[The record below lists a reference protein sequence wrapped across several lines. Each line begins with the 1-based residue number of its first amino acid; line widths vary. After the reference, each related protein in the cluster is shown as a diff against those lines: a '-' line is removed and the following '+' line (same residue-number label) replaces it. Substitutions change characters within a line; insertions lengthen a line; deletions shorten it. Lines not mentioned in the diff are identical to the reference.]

1 MTFRYRGEHRQG
13 TVRRTRTDVNIN
25 VLTNRLYLGGL
36 DDEAA
41 AAKAQEM
48 ADQVLASWSSKI
60 ARCGV
65 SAEDRPPVTDEE
77 LGEVAKEIAP

>member
-1 MTFRYRGEHRQG
+1 MTFRYRGEHRLG
-13 TVRRTRTDVNIN
+13 TVRPAEIPQGGEPTDV
-25 VLTNRLYLGGL
+25 RYLGGL

-77 LGEVAKEIAP
+77 LAEVAKEIAP